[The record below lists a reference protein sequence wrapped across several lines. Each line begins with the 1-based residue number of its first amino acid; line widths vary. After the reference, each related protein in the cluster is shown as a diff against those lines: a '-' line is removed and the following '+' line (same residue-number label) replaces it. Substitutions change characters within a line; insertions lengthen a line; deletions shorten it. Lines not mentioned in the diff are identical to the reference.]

1 MNWVDF
7 HSVFNPIFENVRIA
21 LSIKANAMLLILW
34 MMLMHTAFPHDHHEH
49 EEHSHHGAQ
58 ASHSHDHHH
67 GHETE
72 SAEKKSLIDLFF
84 QNHTHS
90 NHFPQSI
97 TVNHEKSDLIKKD
110 QQKIV
115 EVAASTHLDQ
125 PIPPNSKLEKGKNQE
140 DLNLDSPFFTCK
152 YLRGPPSLG

>member
-1 MNWVDF
+1 
-7 HSVFNPIFENVRIA
+7 
-21 LSIKANAMLLILW
+21 MLLILW
-34 MMLMHTAFPHDHHEH
+34 MMLMHTAFPHVHHEH

-90 NHFPQSI
+90 NHLPQTI
-97 TVNHEKSDLIKKD
+97 TVDYEKSDLIKKD
-110 QQKIV
+110 QRKIV
-115 EVAASTHLDQ
+115 EVTASSHQDL
-125 PIPPNSKLEKGKNQE
+125 PIPPNLEPEKLKNQE
-140 DLNLDSPFFTCK
+140 DPDLDAPFFTCNS
-152 YLRGPPSLG
+152 LRGPPSFG

>member
-1 MNWVDF
+1 
-7 HSVFNPIFENVRIA
+7 
-21 LSIKANAMLLILW
+21 MLLILW

-49 EEHSHHGAQ
+49 EEHTHHEAQ

-90 NHFPQSI
+90 NHLPQTI
-97 TVNHEKSDLIKKD
+97 TVDYEKSDLIKKD
-110 QQKIV
+110 QRKIV
-115 EVAASTHLDQ
+115 EVTASSHQDL
-125 PIPPNSKLEKGKNQE
+125 PIPPKIEPEKPKNQE
-140 DLNLDSPFFTCK
+140 DPDLDPPFFTCNS
-152 YLRGPPSLG
+152 LRGPPALG

>member
-1 MNWVDF
+1 
-7 HSVFNPIFENVRIA
+7 
-21 LSIKANAMLLILW
+21 MLLILW

-49 EEHSHHGAQ
+49 KEHSHHGAQ

-67 GHETE
+67 DHDEE

-90 NHFPQSI
+90 SHLPQTI

-110 QQKIV
+110 QRKVV
-115 EVAASTHLDQ
+115 EVAVISIPDL
-125 PIPPNSKLEKGKNQE
+125 PIPPNIEPERPGNPGGPDLEP
-140 DLNLDSPFFTCK
+140 PFFSCK
-152 YLRGPPSLG
+152 SLRGPPTLG

>member
-1 MNWVDF
+1 
-7 HSVFNPIFENVRIA
+7 
-21 LSIKANAMLLILW
+21 MLLILW

-67 GHETE
+67 GHEQE

-90 NHFPQSI
+90 NHLPQTI
-97 TVNHEKSDLIKKD
+97 TVDYDKSDLIKKD
-110 QQKIV
+110 QRKIV
-115 EVAASTHLDQ
+115 EVTASSHQDL
-125 PIPPNSKLEKGKNQE
+125 PIPPNLEPEKPKNQE
-140 DLNLDSPFFTCK
+140 DPDLDPPFFTCNS
-152 YLRGPPSLG
+152 LRGPPALG